1 MIFRD
6 HNPSKMEKY
15 VYLFVSLCL
24 LMAKAPAQT
33 TIYVSP
39 SGKDQNAGTL
49 QTPVATLEKAL
60 NLAENAKAPTI
71 GIQLLPGTY
80 YLNKTLLIN
89 ASKWR
94 GKTLSISNYNQGL
107 ATLSGGKSVKL
118 QWQKTSGKLWKAH
131 LDNPAFDQLFVN
143 GKQQI
148 LARYPNYTDTVK
160 VFNGFAADAI
170 SPERVRRW
178 AKPQNGFVHAMHEG
192 QWGGF
197 QYRIIGKKGNELL
210 LEGGTQ
216 NNRPS
221 GMHSKYRF
229 VENIFEELD
238 AQGEW
243 YFNTAEKTLYYF
255 PPAGLN
261 LATAKIE
268 ISSLKHLIE
277 LKGQEDTPLKNVS
290 ITGIHFV
297 NAERTFMEQY
307 EPLLRSD
314 WCIYRGAA
322 VVFENT
328 ENCTIADCT
337 FRNLGGNAVFVNRY
351 NLQANIRG
359 CHFYDIGASAICVVG
374 DTSAVRS
381 VPNQYAKVTLPQ
393 QMDKVPGPKNHQYPR
408 QCLIEDNLIH
418 HIGRVEKQVAG
429 VEIQVAAQ
437 ITIRH
442 NSIYQVPR
450 AAINVGDGAFGGHLI
465 EYNDAFETV
474 LETSDH
480 GAFNSWGRDRYWHF
494 NNDNNIQM
502 ALLDAQY
509 TTVIRNNRF
518 RCDHGWDVDLDD
530 GSSNYHIY
538 NNVFLKGGL
547 KFREGYFRVAENNIF
562 INNSLHPHV
571 WFKNSGDVIQ
581 RNVFMRAYF
590 PIGIDFWGKSINYN
604 FFSNATYLEKA
615 KSNGTDSAS
624 VAGELQFVNPGEAD
638 FTLVKGSKAFDI
650 GFENFPM
657 DRFGVQ
663 KPALKKMAAQPR
675 IPDLLF
681 ISNEKTLKELS
692 WLNAKIKSVNGLGD
706 RSAYG
711 LPDENGVIVAA
722 LSPQSPLAK
731 SGMLKGDVIRMAN
744 GEVVTHAE
752 ALLLVY
758 EKVLWTGKLSIQV
771 MRNQALKDLV
781 IDLE

>member
-1 MIFRD
+1 
-6 HNPSKMEKY
+6 MEKPFS
-15 VYLFVSLCL
+15 LFIGLC
-24 LMAKAPAQT
+24 MWIFQSPAQT
-33 TIYVSP
+33 SIYVSP
-39 SGKDQNAGTL
+39 IGKDQNAGTL
-49 QTPVATLEKAL
+49 NAPVATLHKAL
-60 NLAENAKAPTI
+60 SLAQNSRAPTLS
-71 GIQLLPGTY
+71 IQLLSGTY
-80 YLNKTLLIN
+80 YLHQTLRIE
-89 ASKWR
+89 AQQWK
-94 GKTLSISNYNQGL
+94 GKTLYISNYKDG
-107 ATLSGGKSVKL
+107 AVTLSGGKRVRL
-118 QWQKTSGKLWKAH
+118 QWQKTSGNLWKAQ
-131 LDNPAFDQLFVN
+131 LDNPAFEQLFVN
-143 GKQQI
+143 GKPQI

-160 VFNGFAADAI
+160 IFNGFAADAI
-170 SPERVRRW
+170 APNRFNRWSNPE
-178 AKPQNGFVHAMHEG
+178 NGFVHAMHVG

-197 QYRIIGKKGNELL
+197 QYRISGKKGNELL

-221 GMHSKYRF
+221 AMHTKYRF

-238 AQGEW
+238 APGEW
-243 YFNTAEKTLYYF
+243 YFNASEKTLYFF
-255 PPAGLN
+255 PPLGLN

-268 ISSLKHLIE
+268 ISALKHLIE
-277 LKGQEDTPLKNVS
+277 CKGQEDEPLKNVS
-290 ITGIHFV
+290 FKGIHFV
-297 NAERTFMEQY
+297 NAERTFMEKY

-322 VVFENT
+322 VVLENT
-328 ENCTIADCT
+328 ENCTLADCT
-337 FRNLGGNAVFVNRY
+337 FSNLGGNAVFISRY
-351 NLQANIRG
+351 NLSTTIRG
-359 CHFYDIGASAICVVG
+359 CHFYDIGASAIALVG

-381 VPNQYAKVTLPQ
+381 VPNRYEKVTLSD
-393 QMDKVPGPKNHQYPR
+393 QMDYVPGPNNHLYPR

-429 VEIQVAAQ
+429 VQIQVAAQ
-437 ITIRH
+437 ITVRH

-494 NNDNNIQM
+494 NNDNDISL

-509 TTVIRNNRF
+509 TTIIRNNRF

-547 KFREGYFRVAENNIF
+547 KLREGYFRVAENNIF

-590 PIGIDFWGKSINYN
+590 PIGVNDWGKTIDYN
-604 FFSNATYLEKA
+604 FFSNATDLDKVRSE
-615 KSNGTDSAS
+615 GTDASS
-624 VAGELQFVNPGEAD
+624 VAGELLFVKPNEAD
-638 FTLVKGSKAFDI
+638 FTLNKGSKAFEI

-663 KPALKKMAAQPR
+663 KPALKKLAAQPR

-681 ISNEKTLKELS
+681 ISNEKTFKEQS
-692 WLNAKIKSVNGLGD
+692 WLQAKIKSVNGLGD

-711 LPDENGVIVAA
+711 LPDENGVIVVE
-722 LSPQSPLAK
+722 LSEKSPLAK
-731 SGMLKGDVIRMAN
+731 SGVLKGDVIRKAN
-744 GEVVTHAE
+744 GEVVTHTAS
-752 ALLLVY
+752 LLLLH
-758 EKVLWTGKLSIQV
+758 EKVLWTGRLSIQV
-771 MRNQALKDLV
+771 MRNQVLKDLV